1 MLVFSPPKKKLKKVK
16 KTIDFY
22 LHFRYNYIRGG
33 GGSLIKKDPPLDHLM
48 IRPDQLY
55 GLGCSQK
62 KLKKI

>member
-1 MLVFSPPKKKLKKVK
+1 MFVFSPPKKNKKIIK

-22 LHFRYNYIRGG
+22 LHFCYNYIRGG
-33 GGSLIKKDPPLDHLM
+33 RGSLIKKDPPLDHLM